1 MGRGRGGAVIAV
13 THPVIFLLH
22 PVGIGA
28 TRSMNVLSAKLWLRA
43 LVDLLPDVV
52 ISAPWLPY
60 AEAMVDRE
68 RGLRDALVCAEHHHG
83 AVAVGGE
90 FSRGTL
96 SEWELFGKLR
106 RPRIDLSRAP
116 MPELLTY
123 ETFSETRTPSFRQ
136 AVVSAFSALTMRA
149 AA

>member
-1 MGRGRGGAVIAV
+1 MIAAAL
-13 THPVIFLLH
+13 PVVFLLH
-22 PVGIGA
+22 PVGVGA

-68 RGLRDALVCAEHHHG
+68 RGLRDALVCAESCHG
-83 AVAVGGE
+83 AVACGGE
-90 FSRGTL
+90 FNRGTL
-96 SEWELFGKLR
+96 TEWELFGRLG
-106 RPRIDLSRAP
+106 RPRIDFTRSP
-116 MPELLTY
+116 MPSILTY
-123 ETFSETRTPSFRQ
+123 ETFAETRSASFQQ
-136 AVVSAFSALTMRA
+136 AVTEAFGAMKMRA

>member
-1 MGRGRGGAVIAV
+1 M
-13 THPVIFLLH
+13 TFPKLPVVFLMH
-22 PVGIGA
+22 PVGVGA
-28 TRSMNVLSAKLWLRA
+28 TRAMNVLSAKLWIRA

-68 RGLRDALVCAEHHHG
+68 RGLRDALICAESCNG
-83 AVAVGGE
+83 GVAVGGE

-96 SEWELFGKLR
+96 DEWDLFGRLGR
-106 RPRIDLSRAP
+106 TRIDLTRSP
-116 MPELLTY
+116 MPALLTY
-123 ETFSETRTPSFRQ
+123 ETFSETRTASFQQ
-136 AVVSAFSALTMRA
+136 AVTQAFRPLIAKA

>member
-1 MGRGRGGAVIAV
+1 MNNSRPTV
-13 THPVIFLLH
+13 FLLH

-60 AEAMVDRE
+60 AEVNVDRD
-68 RGLRDALVCAEHHHG
+68 RGIRDALVCAESCHG
-83 AVAVGGE
+83 AVACGGE
-90 FSRGTL
+90 FSRGVTA
-96 SEWELFGKLR
+96 EWELFGRLKR
-106 RPRIDLSRAP
+106 SRIDLTKPP
-116 MPELLTY
+116 MPAILTY
-123 ETFSETRTPSFRQ
+123 ETFAETRTNSFRS
-136 AVVSAFSALTMRA
+136 AVTDAFRCVTAVKA

>member
-1 MGRGRGGAVIAV
+1 MITAS
-13 THPVIFLLH
+13 HPVIFLLH

-68 RGLRDALVCAEHHHG
+68 RGLRDALVCAEYHHG

-90 FSRGTL
+90 FSRGTRE
-96 SEWELFGKLR
+96 EWELFGRLN

-123 ETFSETRTPSFRQ
+123 ETFAETRTPSFRQ
-136 AVVSAFSALTMRA
+136 AVISAFGAVTMKA